1 MKNILFVFAFLL
13 FSANIYSQEPL
24 KKDALE
30 LEIKSEKGKQT
41 TLGEVIKSHKGKP
54 ILIDIWA
61 TWCPDCI
68 KGMPKVHDL
77 QNQFKNDVV
86 YLFLSFDRTEEAWI
100 KGIEKYKVNGE
111 NYLIL
116 SDWKT
121 GKLKAAIDLDWIPRY
136 ILVDKNGKIAHY
148 RAIEADDQEL
158 ITKIKELTK

>member
-1 MKNILFVFAFLL
+1 MKNILFVFSFLL
-13 FSANIYSQEPL
+13 FSANIHSQEPL

-30 LEIKSEKGKQT
+30 LEIKSDNGKQT
-41 TLGEVIKSHKGKP
+41 TLGEVIQSHKGKP

-77 QNQFKNDVV
+77 QKMFKKDVV
-86 YLFLSFDRTEEAWI
+86 YLFLSYDRTEENWK
-100 KGIEKYKVNGE
+100 KGIKKYKVKGE

-121 GKLKAAIDLDWIPRY
+121 GKLKDAINLDWIPRY
-136 ILVDKNGKIAHY
+136 MVIDKNGKVALF
-148 RAIEADDQEL
+148 RAIEADDSKL
-158 ITKIKELTK
+158 IETLKELTK